1 MTRKNNCQF
10 LIIGFG
16 EDGEKRHKGKF
27 SSQAKKVEFVHLRKI
42 KKSGKGER

>member
-16 EDGEKRHKGKF
+16 EDGEK
-27 SSQAKKVEFVHLRKI
+27 SDRKI
-42 KKSGKGER
+42 FKPG